1 MCGSAAAL
9 ICQSAMVVGSRE
21 VEIGSRSLLW
31 PTIADRGT
39 RSRHHTGFDRRPP
52 NGHYPCVQLHLVGG
66 FLGSGK
72 TTAIGSACELLRRR
86 GRRPAVVTND
96 QGEVLVDTRLLA
108 GAGIPTAEVV
118 GGCFCCRYPELVER
132 IAALAAAGAEHLFA
146 EAAGSCVDLVR
157 TVLNP
162 LLRRREVELEAVT
175 LSVLADA
182 RLLADYLAGR
192 PLPWTLPAL
201 HYLFE
206 RQLAEASLLVA
217 TKVDLLAPAARDR
230 AQVAATGQPATEGD
244 REQLAATL
252 QAGFP
257 RQRLLLQD
265 SRTAQGVAGWLDLL
279 EMDSQVATSG
289 VEVDYKKYGA
299 AEAALAWNDR
309 EVELSGVEG
318 RATEAARAVI
328 DGVTAA
334 LQRRRAA
341 VGHLKFLVR
350 DHYRDARV
358 SITGADLP
366 QRGDGPGQLWH
377 DQLPRLA
384 GDRVTMIVNARVE
397 MDAADLERL
406 IDDAVAAAAST
417 LGHVRE
423 TVGIQVRTRSR
434 SAFHPAYP
442 EPVHLI
448 KQLGTGEWR

>member
-1 MCGSAAAL
+1 
-9 ICQSAMVVGSRE
+9 MVVGSRE
-21 VEIGSRSLLW
+21 VRSEVLIARA
-31 PTIADRGT
+31 TIADRGT
-39 RSRHHTGFDRRPP
+39 RSRQRTGFDRRPP
-52 NGHYPCVQLHLVGG
+52 SGHYPCVQLHLVGG

-72 TTAIGSACELLRRR
+72 TTAIGSACELLRSR
-86 GRRPAVVTND
+86 GRLPAVVTND

-162 LLRRREVELEAVT
+162 LLRRREVELAAVT

-192 PLPWTLPAL
+192 PLPWSLPAL

-217 TKVDLLAPAARDR
+217 TKVDL
-230 AQVAATGQPATEGD
+230 VAATAGE

-252 QAGFP
+252 RAGFP

-265 SRTAQGVAGWLDLL
+265 SRTAAGVAGWLDRLAL
-279 EMDSQVATSG
+279 DARVAASGAVPTLAPG
-289 VEVDYKKYGA
+289 VEVDYERYGA

-318 RATEAARAVI
+318 RATGAARAVI
-328 DGVTAA
+328 DGVAAA
-334 LQRRRAA
+334 LQRRHAA
-341 VGHLKFLVR
+341 VGHLKFLIR
-350 DHYRDARV
+350 DHYRDAKV
-358 SITGADLP
+358 SITGADLA
-366 QRGDGPGQLWH
+366 QGGGDSHGAWRA
-377 DQLPRLA
+377 QLPDLTGARITL
-384 GDRVTMIVNARVE
+384 IVNARVE
-397 MDAADLERL
+397 MDAGGLAGL
-406 IDDAVAAAAST
+406 IDRAVAEAAAALSREHPST
-417 LGHVRE
+417 PVHA
-423 TVGIQVRTRSR
+423 RTRSH
-434 SAFHPAYP
+434 SAFRPAYP
-442 EPVHLI
+442 EPVHRI
-448 KQLGTGEWR
+448 TPDGVA

>member
-1 MCGSAAAL
+1 M
-9 ICQSAMVVGSRE
+9 
-21 VEIGSRSLLW
+21 
-31 PTIADRGT
+31 
-39 RSRHHTGFDRRPP
+39 
-52 NGHYPCVQLHLVGG
+52 QLHLVGG

-72 TTAIGSACELLRRR
+72 TTAIGSACELLRSR

-108 GAGIPTAEVV
+108 GAGIPTAEVI

-132 IAALAAAGAEHLFA
+132 IAALAAAGADHLFA

-162 LLRRREVELEAVT
+162 LLRRREVALEAVT

-182 RLLADYLAGR
+182 RLLTDYLAGR
-192 PLPWTLPAL
+192 PLPWSLPAL

-206 RQLAEASLLVA
+206 RQLAEAPLLVA
-217 TKVDLLAPAARDR
+217 TKVDLLTGAARDR
-230 AQVAATGQPATEGD
+230 APVAATLQNAPEGE

-252 QAGFP
+252 RAGFP
-257 RQRLLLQD
+257 RQQLLLQD
-265 SRTAQGVAGWLDLL
+265 SRTAAGVAGWLDRL
-279 EMDSQVATSG
+279 EMDSRVATDGSATALAPG
-289 VEVDYKKYGA
+289 VEVDYERYGA

-309 EVELSGVEG
+309 EVELSDVGG

-328 DGVTAA
+328 DGVVAA

-341 VGHLKFLVR
+341 VGHLKFLIR
-350 DHYRDARV
+350 DHYRDAKV

-366 QRGDGPGQLWH
+366 RQDGHEATWH
-377 DQLPRLA
+377 DQLPPLA

-406 IDDAVAAAAST
+406 IDDAVIAAASG
-417 LGHVRE
+417 LSRGADPAPAVN
-423 TVGIQVRTRSR
+423 VVTRRR
-434 SAFHPAYP
+434 SAFHPAFP
-442 EPVHLI
+442 EPVYRI
-448 KQLGTGEWR
+448 APA

>member
-1 MCGSAAAL
+1 
-9 ICQSAMVVGSRE
+9 MVVGSRE
-21 VEIGSRSLLW
+21 VRSESLIARA
-31 PTIADRGT
+31 TIADRGT
-39 RSRHHTGFDRRPP
+39 RSRHHTGFDRRPL

-132 IAALAAAGAEHLFA
+132 IAALAATGAEHLFA

-162 LLRRREVELEAVT
+162 LLRRREVELETVT

-217 TKVDLLAPAARDR
+217 TKVDLLAPPARDR
-230 AQVAATGQPATEGD
+230 AQAAATLQPATAD
-244 REQLAATL
+244 VREQLAATL
-252 QAGFP
+252 RAGFP
-257 RQRLLLQD
+257 RQQVLLQD
-265 SRTAQGVAGWLDLL
+265 SRTAAGVAGWLDLL
-279 EMDSQVATSG
+279 ETDSQVAASG

-328 DGVTAA
+328 DGVAAA

-350 DHYRDARV
+350 DHYLGVFVRAV
-358 SITGADLP
+358 SCRQFRCT
-366 QRGDGPGQLWH
+366 
-377 DQLPRLA
+377 
-384 GDRVTMIVNARVE
+384 
-397 MDAADLERL
+397 
-406 IDDAVAAAAST
+406 
-417 LGHVRE
+417 
-423 TVGIQVRTRSR
+423 
-434 SAFHPAYP
+434 
-442 EPVHLI
+442 
-448 KQLGTGEWR
+448 

>member
-1 MCGSAAAL
+1 ML
-9 ICQSAMVVGSRE
+9 IAR
-21 VEIGSRSLLW
+21 
-31 PTIADRGT
+31 PTIADRRT
-39 RSRHHTGFDRRPP
+39 RSRHRAGFDRRPP

-72 TTAIGSACELLRRR
+72 TTAIGSACELLRSR

-132 IAALAAAGAEHLFA
+132 IAALAAAGADHLFA

-192 PLPWTLPAL
+192 PLPWSLPAL

-217 TKVDLLAPAARDR
+217 TKVDLLAPAED
-230 AQVAATGQPATEGD
+230 E
-244 REQLAATL
+244 REELAETL

-265 SRTAQGVAGWLDLL
+265 SRTAAGVAAWLGQL
-279 EMDSQVATSG
+279 
-289 VEVDYKKYGA
+289 EVDSRVAATGAAPTLEPGVDIDYEQYGA

-318 RATEAARAVI
+318 RATDAAPSGDRRCDGRAAPAPRRGRAPQVPDPRPLSRCQGERHGGRPAAARRA
-328 DGVTAA
+328 
-334 LQRRRAA
+334 RRN
-341 VGHLKFLVR
+341 V
-350 DHYRDARV
+350 AR
-358 SITGADLP
+358 
-366 QRGDGPGQLWH
+366 
-377 DQLPRLA
+377 
-384 GDRVTMIVNARVE
+384 
-397 MDAADLERL
+397 
-406 IDDAVAAAAST
+406 
-417 LGHVRE
+417 
-423 TVGIQVRTRSR
+423 
-434 SAFHPAYP
+434 PAP
-442 EPVHLI
+442 A
-448 KQLGTGEWR
+448 TCR

>member
-1 MCGSAAAL
+1 
-9 ICQSAMVVGSRE
+9 MVVGSSE
-21 VEIGSRSLLW
+21 VRSEVLIAR
-31 PTIADRGT
+31 PTIADRRT
-39 RSRHHTGFDRRPP
+39 RSRHRAGFDRRPP

-72 TTAIGSACELLRRR
+72 TTAIGSACELLRSR

-132 IAALAAAGAEHLFA
+132 IAALAAAGADHLFA

-162 LLRRREVELEAVT
+162 LLQRREVELEAVT

-182 RLLADYLAGR
+182 RLLSDYLAGR
-192 PLPWTLPAL
+192 PLPWSLPAL
-201 HYLFE
+201 YYLFE

-217 TKVDLLAPAARDR
+217 TKVDLLAPAED
-230 AQVAATGQPATEGD
+230 E
-244 REQLAATL
+244 REELAETL
-252 QAGFP
+252 RAGFP

-265 SRTAQGVAGWLDLL
+265 SRTAAGVAAWLGQL
-279 EMDSQVATSG
+279 EVDSRVAATGAAPTLEPG
-289 VEVDYKKYGA
+289 VEVDYEQYGA

-318 RATEAARAVI
+318 RATDAARAVI

-334 LQRRRAA
+334 LLRRRAA
-341 VGHLKFLVR
+341 VGHLKFLIR

-358 SITGADLP
+358 SVTGADLP
-366 QRGDGPGQLWH
+366 RRDGHDATWH
-377 DQLPRLA
+377 DQLPPLV

-406 IDDAVAAAAST
+406 IDDAVAAAASG
-417 LGHVRE
+417 LSASGAH
-423 TVGIQVRTRSR
+423 TVNVATRR
-434 SAFHPAYP
+434 CAAFHPGFP
-442 EPVHLI
+442 QPVHLV
-448 KQLGTGEWR
+448 KQQ